1 VKYFNEH
8 SHVKTKKDIETAIV
22 ETIPDQ
28 TFTGEQIIVIPQVRY
43 EDRML
48 VFATDFTVTY
58 SNNIQRGNA
67 ELIVHGKG
75 EFKGKKIVTF
85 NIV

>member
-1 VKYFNEH
+1 M
-8 SHVKTKKDIETAIV
+8 
-22 ETIPDQ
+22 
-28 TFTGEQIIVIPQVRY
+28 PQVRY

-58 SNNIQRGNA
+58 SNNIQRGNT